1 MDPIVSS
8 LEAIF
13 RELVTSSFDKQV
25 NVKVMTL
32 QKHAVFGYQTA
43 ISQQLFHRE
52 NIKKVKGYNNVL
64 DVANKLIET
73 WEITK
78 KGQISKMETL

>member
-1 MDPIVSS
+1 MEKHPPEMDHIVSS

-32 QKHAVFGYQTA
+32 QKHAVFGY
-43 ISQQLFHRE
+43 
-52 NIKKVKGYNNVL
+52 
-64 DVANKLIET
+64 
-73 WEITK
+73 
-78 KGQISKMETL
+78 